1 MYKNIL
7 APLDG
12 SEFSEC
18 SLDHVT
24 AVAKGCQVPN
34 VVLLHVLEP
43 HDRYAGYTGISTE
56 MLEDIRKEIQT
67 QTKDYLAKVADKL
80 KKKGLNVKTAIVEGK
95 PSEEI
100 LNYAQRNQVDL
111 IIMST
116 HGSSGLSRWAF
127 GSVADK
133 VTRHSL
139 VPVMVIAPTG
149 CRK

>member
-1 MYKNIL
+1 MYKKIL

-34 VVLLHVLEP
+34 VILLHVVEP
-43 HDRYAGYTGISTE
+43 HDRYAGYTGISQE
-56 MLEDIRKEIQT
+56 MLGEIRKELRT
-67 QTKDYLAKVADKL
+67 NTEDYQAKVVDKL
-80 KKKGLNVKTAIVEGK
+80 KKKGINAKTAVVEGK

-100 LNYAQRNQVDL
+100 LSYATKNKVDL

-116 HGSSGLSRWAF
+116 HGSSGFTRWAF

-133 VTRHSL
+133 ITRHSA
-139 VPVMVIAPTG
+139 VPVLVIAPAG